1 MNKTHTYTETH
12 EMPERVWIEHGED
25 PVFYLD
31 GPLDDASEY
40 VRIDIHDAEIERLKA
55 RIVLW
60 REAYEAVYG
69 AISWGDAYPIKLMD
83 ELRPGAE
90 VTT

>member
-1 MNKTHTYTETH
+1 M
-12 EMPERVWIEHGED
+12 M
-25 PVFYLD
+25 
-31 GPLDDASEY
+31 SEY
-40 VRIDIHDAEIERLKA
+40 ERHFDAMEDARGRMAFERDQARTIVRQEAEIERLKA
-55 RIVLW
+55 RIAQW

-90 VTT
+90 VTA

>member
-1 MNKTHTYTETH
+1 MNK
-12 EMPERVWIEHGED
+12 MPAEVWLEDMYSCPTKKRV
-25 PVFYLD
+25 F
-31 GPLDDASEY
+31 DDDTEY

-69 AISWGDAYPIKLMD
+69 AFSWGDSDYIKLMD

-90 VTT
+90 DNHE